1 MSEQFPRLFSP
12 MQIGSMTV
20 RNRIVM
26 SAHVT
31 GHALDFVPNDRI
43 IAYWAARARGGVG
56 LIGMQ
61 LHWVHA
67 VPERNP
73 FYHPQMLDGLRRA
86 AEAVHAHGAKITCQ
100 IGNMGAEM
108 GHFGFPSPWAPSA
121 VLGPNSWA
129 EVFMAHTMTTDEI
142 KGMIDSFVHAALLVQ
157 QAGIDGVELHN
168 AHGYLLN
175 EFMSPHWNART
186 DEYGGSLENRMRLPL
201 QVINAVRAAVGPDFA
216 VGMRIS
222 GDEFVP
228 GGYTLDDMRTM
239 APLLTHNGKLDFLN
253 VSAGNYLYASTVVD
267 PMYYPLNSF
276 VQCAAAIKA
285 VVDVP
290 VFARG
295 RIIDPQQA
303 EQILADGHAD
313 MVSMVRANIADPEFA
328 NKARTGRTDE
338 IRTCIGCNE
347 GCWGQVARFHMDG
360 MSCTMNPA
368 TGREHLPG
376 WEVLQPAAV
385 RKHVMVIGGGPAGLE
400 TARVAAE
407 RGHRVSLY
415 ERGAELGGQTL
426 VAAKAPGRESLLDLV
441 RYYSHQMRLLNVA
454 VHLGTE
460 ATAQTVQAESPD
472 AVVVATGSAPYFPRF
487 PGAEGAN
494 VVEVRTVLNG
504 AAVVGDRVIIV
515 ALDNDIQSLSC
526 ADFLAERGKQ
536 VEVLGRN
543 YDFGS
548 KLDSA
553 TKHAIHQRLYRH
565 GITLTPNTGVKE
577 IHGRTVVTYNVFTEA
592 ERRIDGVDTVVIA
605 CGGQE
610 DNALYCSLKAQV
622 GEIHLAGDANGVRRI
637 SDATLDGAIVGRAL

>member
-1 MSEQFPRLFSP
+1 MAQHFPHLFSP
-12 MQIGSMTV
+12 IQLGPMTV

-26 SAHVT
+26 SAHFT
-31 GHALDFVPNDRI
+31 RYALDFVPNERM

-73 FYHPQMLDGLRRA
+73 FYHPRMLDGLKQA
-86 AEAVHAHGAKITCQ
+86 ADAVHAHGATITCQ

-108 GHFGFPSPWAPSA
+108 GHFGLPAPWAPS
-121 VLGPNSWA
+121 VVMGPNSWA
-129 EVFMAHTMTTDEI
+129 EVFMAHAMTFDEI
-142 KGMIDSFVHAALLVQ
+142 QGMIDSFVHAALLVQ
-157 QAGIDGVELHN
+157 QAGIDGVEVHG

-175 EFMSPHWNART
+175 EFMSPHWNQRT
-186 DEYGGSLENRMRLPL
+186 DAYGGSLENRMRLPL
-201 QVINAVRAAVGPDFA
+201 ETIAAIRAAVSRDFV

-222 GDEFVP
+222 GDEFVR
-228 GGYTLDDMRTM
+228 GGYTLDDMRIM
-239 APLLTHNGKLDFLN
+239 APMLTRSGELDYLN
-253 VSAGNYLYASTVVD
+253 VSAGSYFRASTVVD

-276 VQCAAAIKA
+276 VHYAAAIKA

-303 EQILADGHAD
+303 EQILADGQAD

-328 NKARTGRTDE
+328 QKACDGRSDE
-338 IRTCIGCNE
+338 IRKCIGCNE
-347 GCWGQVARFHMDG
+347 GCWGQTARDHMDG

-368 TGREHLPG
+368 AGREYLPG
-376 WEVLQPAAV
+376 WEELQPAAV
-385 RKHVMVIGGGPAGLE
+385 SKRIMVIGGGPAGLE
-400 TARVAAE
+400 AARVAAR

-415 ERGAELGGQTL
+415 ERNAELGGQTL
-426 VAAKAPGRESLLDLV
+426 VAAKAPGRESFLDLV
-441 RYYSHQMRLLNVA
+441 RYYSHQMRVLNVA

-460 ATAQTVQAESPD
+460 VTAQTVQAESPD
-472 AVVVATGSAPYFPRF
+472 AVVVATGSVPYLPRIA
-487 PGAEGAN
+487 GAEGAH
-494 VVEVRTVLNG
+494 VVEVRAVLAG
-504 AAVVGDRVIIV
+504 AAAVGDRVVIL

-526 ADFLAERGKQ
+526 ADFLAERGTQ
-536 VEVLGRN
+536 VEVLGRS

-553 TKHAIHQRLYRH
+553 TKHAIHRRLYQH
-565 GITLTPNTGVKE
+565 GITLTPNTDVKE
-577 IHGRTVVTYNVFTEA
+577 IRGRTVVAFNVFTEQ
-592 ERRIDGVDTVVIA
+592 ERRIDNVDTVVIA

-610 DNALYCSLKAQV
+610 DNVLYGTLKAHV
-622 GEIHLAGDANGVRRI
+622 REIHLAGDANGVRRI
-637 SDATLDGAIVGRAL
+637 SDAALDGAIVGRAL